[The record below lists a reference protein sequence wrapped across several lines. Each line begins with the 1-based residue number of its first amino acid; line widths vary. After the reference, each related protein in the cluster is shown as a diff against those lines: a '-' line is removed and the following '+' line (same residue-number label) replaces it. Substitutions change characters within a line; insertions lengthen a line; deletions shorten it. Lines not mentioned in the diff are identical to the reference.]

1 MFTSVRTYKG
11 NAAEIEQMLP
21 IIDEK
26 FVPAVSDVP
35 GMCSYQVIDCGGGA
49 IMTVSCFETREGVEQ
64 STQMAGEFVR
74 DHLSE
79 FEIERTGVIEGAA
92 RISVAQ
98 QGVLEPAHA

>member
-26 FVPAVSDVP
+26 FVPAVSDLP
-35 GMCSYQVIDCGGGA
+35 GMCSYQVIDCGGGEL
-49 IMTVSCFETREGVEQ
+49 MTVSCFETREAVEQ

-79 FEIERTGVIEGAA
+79 FAIERTGVVEGAA
-92 RISVAQ
+92 RLSVAK